1 MPAPQNAPQNAPVNS
16 PPPVR
21 EAAAQDVSRLQVP
34 KVDLARPAG
43 GQIFAALKAAILRMD
58 LPPGCIIAE
67 AEVGARF
74 GASRTPV
81 REALAQLR
89 DAGLVTTLPS
99 RGNFVTRLNADKIRE
114 ARFLREALE
123 VANVARIV
131 EIGMA
136 PAVEQDLMSCLIRQQ
151 EAIDAGNA
159 QGFQIEDDLF
169 HLKLALATGYPRVAH
184 VLEHEKMQLDRLRVL
199 ALRDRSHLDTLHIQ
213 HCQIFDA
220 IRERDMKL
228 AISTTQNHL
237 RSVLLLL
244 ADLTVSHADY
254 FE

>member
-1 MPAPQNAPQNAPVNS
+1 MSEPTNIPARTEASALQLARLNAPKINLAAP
-16 PPPVR
+16 
-21 EAAAQDVSRLQVP
+21 AGAQIYQALRTAILAM
-34 KVDLARPAG
+34 DLA
-43 GQIFAALKAAILRMD
+43 
-58 LPPGCIIAE
+58 PGSIISE
-67 AEVGARF
+67 AEIGARF

-81 REALAQLR
+81 REALSQLR
-89 DAGLVTTLPS
+89 DAGLVMTLAS
-99 RGNFVTRLNADKIRE
+99 RGNFVTKLNADKIRE

-136 PAVEQDLMSCLIRQQ
+136 PAVEQDLMNCLIRQQ

-159 QGFQIEDDLF
+159 HGFQVEDDLF